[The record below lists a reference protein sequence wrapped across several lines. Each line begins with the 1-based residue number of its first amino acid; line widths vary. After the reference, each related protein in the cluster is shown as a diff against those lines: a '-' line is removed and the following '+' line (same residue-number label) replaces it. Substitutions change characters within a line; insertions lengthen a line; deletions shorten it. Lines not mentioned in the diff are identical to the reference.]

1 MGSFAIAVGC
11 DELSL
16 ARGKGLRSPKCED
29 KADKADKAGVTALMG
44 RKKSGASKQSESL
57 SQKPFS
63 QKPFSLKKE
72 REKWHR
78 IG

>member
-16 ARGKGLRSPKCED
+16 ARGKGLRHPKCED
-29 KADKADKAGVTALMG
+29 KADKADKAGVTALMS

-63 QKPFSLKKE
+63 QKPF
-72 REKWHR
+72 
-78 IG
+78 

>member
-29 KADKADKAGVTALMG
+29 KADKADKARVTALMAE
-44 RKKSGASKQSESL
+44 KSPDLSKQSK
-57 SQKPFS
+57 KPQPKAF
-63 QKPFSLKKE
+63 
-72 REKWHR
+72 
-78 IG
+78 